1 MSESLSR
8 RKFLQ
13 VSSAAAWA
21 ASAVPLP
28 MRSAGPPAR
37 GPYRGTFCFFSKV
50 VPQLNWQELA
60 KSAKA
65 AGFGGIDLTVRRKGH
80 VAPERAAEDM
90 PKAVAAIRAE
100 GLGVPMIT
108 TELTRA
114 DDRAAVPILS
124 TASKLSIPLLKP
136 GYYRYKFIDIRKE
149 LEDASNQF
157 RGLVELAT
165 KYSVQVGFHNHDRFV
180 GAQFWDIARVMDTLD
195 PKWAGYYY
203 DLENATLEGGSQG
216 WRIAANLALPRMKMI
231 GAKDF
236 YWRKTEMEGWH
247 ETGCPLGQGMCNYKQ
262 FLRTVADVDFH
273 GPISLHM
280 EYTIPGVSDGEGI
293 ALSRD
298 KDDELMGATKQNLD
312 TLKALVHEA
321 YEGA

>member
-13 VSSAAAWA
+13 ASSAAAWA
-21 ASAVPLP
+21 AGMVPHGL
-28 MRSAGPPAR
+28 RSAARPAR

-50 VPQLNWQELA
+50 VPQMNWQDLA

-65 AGFGGIDLTVRRKGH
+65 AGFAGIDLTVRGGGH
-80 VAPERAAEDM
+80 VKPQRAAEDL

-100 GLGVPMIT
+100 GLEVPMIT
-108 TELTRA
+108 TNLLTA
-114 DDRAAVPILS
+114 DHPTAVPILS
-124 TASKLSIPLLKP
+124 TAAKLSIPYLKP
-136 GYYRYKFIDIRKE
+136 GYYRYKFVDIRKE
-149 LEDASNQF
+149 LEEASNQF

-165 KYSVQVGFHNHDRFV
+165 KYGVQVGFHNDDSFV
-180 GAQFWDIARVMDTLD
+180 GSQTWDISRVMDTLD

-203 DLENATLEGGSQG
+203 DLDNGTITGGEDG
-216 WRIAANLALPRMKMI
+216 WRIAACLALPRLKMV

-236 YWRKTEMEGWH
+236 YWAKTDSRGWQPV
-247 ETGCPLGQGMCNYKQ
+247 GCPIGQGMCNYKK
-262 FLRTVADVDFH
+262 FLPMLAGVDFH

-280 EYTIPGVSDGEGI
+280 EYEVPGASADEGLAI
-293 ALSRD
+293 SRE
-298 KDDELMGATKQNLD
+298 KCDDVMAAAKQNLD
-312 TLKALVHEA
+312 TLKSLVKEA